1 MAIETSAG
9 AAFGFK
15 AGLFGALAMGFVS
28 ILAVLIGFTVVPLTP
43 GKEHQDA
50 TRRLGAGL
58 LCSFTLGP
66 PLAIKFLEWQP
77 SILTYWVRLLGPGNE
92 VWAYLMGAVPFVAVT
107 ALAGFWIVA
116 GFMRWFT
123 NRQGQDIG
131 QMAIDAAQQ
140 AKQAKE
146 LLP

>member
-9 AAFGFK
+9 AAYGFK
-15 AGLFGALAMGFVS
+15 AGLFGALAMGLVS
-28 ILAVLIGFTVVPLTP
+28 ILAVLIGFTVVPLAP
-43 GKEHQDA
+43 GNEHQDA

-66 PLAIKFLEWQP
+66 PMAIKFLEWQP
-77 SILTYWVRLLGPGNE
+77 SILAYWMRVLGAGNE
-92 VWAYLMGAVPFVAVT
+92 IWAYLMGALPFVSVT

-123 NRQGQDIG
+123 NRQGQDIA
-131 QMAIDAAQQ
+131 QMAGDATKA
-140 AKQAKE
+140 AKD
-146 LLP
+146 LVP